1 MKPVRGV
8 AQWLARLLWEQ
19 DVGGSTPPTPTI
31 FLSVKIVSNPCKK
44 QAMTLENI
52 IFPSS
57 LFLFALIIFLRLQ
70 KKWDCS
76 LLPGLRSRCS
86 RSQRALPLCRLPP
99 PRPTILFS
107 DFRSFMSGFFCALI
121 LPDELQAFTAK
132 SLCNRE
138 QAENGEISVFQCVLH
153 KSRPNS
159 LLVNDS
165 GHLCL
170 W

>member
-70 KKWDCS
+70 KNGITHFCLGCARVARAHSGLCPCVDSPHPDQLFCS
-76 LLPGLRSRCS
+76 LISGR
-86 RSQRALPLCRLPP
+86 LCP
-99 PRPTILFS
+99 
-107 DFRSFMSGFFCALI
+107 DFFV
-121 LPDELQAFTAK
+121 P
-132 SLCNRE
+132 
-138 QAENGEISVFQCVLH
+138 
-153 KSRPNS
+153 
-159 LLVNDS
+159 
-165 GHLCL
+165 
-170 W
+170 